1 LIKPIYFP
9 FTYVPHGVAQALAT
23 CFQRFIVYQPSGKK
37 VPDEMQAWVDA
48 NLMEVRV
55 PDQTDDQAIEKV
67 VKDFRSFAS
76 LHNDSG
82 NLKTTAFLGQHSAT
96 PFFNETSTSRIVS
109 DLKKGV
115 STDSAERGSDPLFCA
130 RVFLGFAQ
138 DFDRQGAELNR
149 GLGVHARQSC
159 ALLKTLKGETEID
172 SGANPLGAESKVDD
186 PGEYMA
192 LARLQSWA
200 LLFQNDPVGSG
211 LFVTSS
217 KSVFNQLTE
226 KLPAFEKILQSAGL
240 PAAEIKDKAFNTWR
254 DSFLKHLTRLG
265 ETDWAASQNI
275 GADLP
280 LNSGGG
286 KNVRLTLYL
295 VPGKIPGDFFSQYLE
310 TRQLPKKQPDQK
322 AKFKN
327 TLVGLVEC
335 QL

>member
-1 LIKPIYFP
+1 MKPIYFP
-9 FTYVPHGVAQALAT
+9 FTYVPHGVAQALAA

-37 VPDEMQAWVDA
+37 IPDEMLPWVDA
-48 NLMEVRV
+48 NRMEVRV
-55 PDQTDDQAIEKV
+55 PDQTDDQAIEAV

-82 NLKTTAFLGQHSAT
+82 NLKTAAFLGQHSAT
-96 PFFNETSTSRIVS
+96 PFFSESSTSRIVS

-115 STDSAERGSDPLFCA
+115 STDSAQRGSDPLFCA

-149 GLGVHARQSC
+149 GLGVHAQQSC

-172 SGANPLGAESKVDD
+172 SGANPLGAENKVDD
-186 PGEYMA
+186 SGEYMA

-217 KSVFNQLTE
+217 KSVFNQLTA
-226 KLPAFEKILQSAGL
+226 KLPAFKKILQSAGL
-240 PAAEIKDKAFNTWR
+240 PAVEIEDRTFNSWR
-254 DSFLKHLTRLG
+254 DSFLKHLARLG
-265 ETDWAASQNI
+265 ETDGSASQNI
-275 GADLP
+275 GVDLP

-286 KNVRLTLYL
+286 TNVRLTLYL
-295 VPGKIPGDFFSQYLE
+295 VPGKMPWDFFAQYLE
-310 TRQLPKKQPDQK
+310 TRHLPKKQPEQK

-327 TLVGLVEC
+327 TLVGLIEC
-335 QL
+335 QP